1 MCFQYA
7 KTEDGVQKIHYLFPL
22 VYFIIGFEITSRI
35 LRMLDDDMG
44 VALFSLDQVWDGKG
58 NYLLNTDSQ
67 SLHNYLPIG
76 STVKVMVR

>member
-1 MCFQYA
+1 M
-7 KTEDGVQKIHYLFPL
+7 
-22 VYFIIGFEITSRI
+22 VYRKFIIFSLWFISLLDLKLQVVF

-58 NYLLNTDSQ
+58 NYLLNTVSQ

-76 STVKVMVR
+76 STVKVLVR